1 MPIGFFEKPTS
12 LFDRL
17 YRWIAIR
24 LSKFS
29 HGADA
34 VSPKEALQGYRD
46 AQRLANDTVL
56 HVGKLPRRGISAE
69 QIWSRKMVNI
79 PELMQSLQALQP
91 APVEA
96 FPETDN
102 LSRYLAVNKVKVPKP
117 GYGEVLVK
125 VSRGTIN
132 PNDIYHVQGIYTATE
147 GEPFPRNLG
156 FEGAGVVVASGG
168 GLIGRVRIG
177 SRVAF
182 YATGMFAEYVI
193 CNALDLI
200 DIPSDVDF
208 ATAACSVANPMT
220 ALTMLDVA
228 RRAGASTIVN
238 TAGASALGK
247 LLIRLG
253 KQKGIGVIS
262 VVRRDE
268 QADICRNA
276 GALEVI
282 NSSRDNFEDELKE
295 ACESTGCFMAFDCV
309 AGDMPQ
315 HLLNALPKEGGVV
328 KMYGYMTPGTVEITP
343 QSLFPERRIETFEI
357 NAYLDRMS
365 LLKKG
370 MVAWSIRSGMGKDLV
385 TEIQKSFPLSD
396 GVAAFS
402 WYSQNMTGGKVQ
414 IVADAHL

>member
-1 MPIGFFEKPTS
+1 MLK
-12 LFDRL
+12 
-17 YRWIAIR
+17 
-24 LSKFS
+24 
-29 HGADA
+29 
-34 VSPKEALQGYRD
+34 
-46 AQRLANDTVL
+46 
-56 HVGKLPRRGISAE
+56 
-69 QIWSRKMVNI
+69 I
-79 PELMQSLQALQP
+79 PNRMKSLQALVP
-91 APVEA
+91 APVHA
-96 FPETDN
+96 FQDVDN
-102 LSRYLAVNKVKVPKP
+102 LSRYLVLNEVDVPKP

-125 VSRGTIN
+125 VSRGTIFFN
-132 PNDIYHVQGIYTATE
+132 YFYELKVIYTATE

-156 FEGAGVVVASGG
+156 FEGAGTVVASGG

-253 KQKGIGVIS
+253 KQKGVGVIS

-268 QADICRNA
+268 QAVICRNA
-276 GALEVI
+276 GAVDVI
-282 NSSRDNFEDELKE
+282 NSSQKNFENQLKH
-295 ACESTGCFMAFDCV
+295 ACESRGCFMAFDCV
-309 AGDMPQ
+309 AGEMPQ